1 MPPLHQDPFDRLLS
15 RGRGRRTA
23 PGDSSSRSACGATI
37 DAEAPLLTETAR
49 IDKSGRILIP
59 APYRKALGI
68 GAGDEVVVMLEGDSV
83 RLLTARQALHEA
95 RQLLKLSGRGRKLTG
110 ELIQERRA
118 EALRD

>member
-1 MPPLHQDPFDRLLS
+1 MAFCQGQNAVP
-15 RGRGRRTA
+15 RRSTCGITA
-23 PGDSSSRSACGATI
+23 RWIGPSHSATI
-37 DAEAPLLTETAR
+37 DAEVPLLTETAR
-49 IDKSGRILIP
+49 IDKSGRVLIP
-59 APYRKALGI
+59 AHYRKALGL

-83 RLLTARQALHEA
+83 RLLTARRALHEA